1 MIYSSDNCTHGDVR
15 LVGGD
20 GDCDEGL
27 VEVCVNGHWGS
38 VNYDQWGTEEAAVV
52 CKQLGFLSDRE
63 C

>member
-1 MIYSSDNCTHGDVR
+1 MR

-38 VNYDQWGTEEAAVV
+38 VNYDQWGTEEATVV
-52 CKQLGFLSDRE
+52 CKQLGFLADGE
-63 C
+63 YYLGYN